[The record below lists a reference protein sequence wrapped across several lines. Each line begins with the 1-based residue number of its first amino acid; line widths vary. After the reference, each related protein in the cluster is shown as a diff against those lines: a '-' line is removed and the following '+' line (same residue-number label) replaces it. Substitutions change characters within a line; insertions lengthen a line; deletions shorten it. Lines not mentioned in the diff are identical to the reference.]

1 MVIHTKALSISKEKG
16 TTPIEKR
23 MALYSNSK
31 DELVTVGE
39 QFTEG
44 FDKDNPL
51 EITVRTSPN
60 GSLTKELFFDAML
73 YYVKHLAPDQGPQ
86 GKYVF
91 LLLDSHVS
99 RWNPRALYILF
110 KNRVIPIFFPSH
122 LLIVCQP
129 QDNGVIFFLH
139 KCIEE
144 ASLLQRLYRSG
155 TSLEYANRILERAFF
170 KF

>member
-1 MVIHTKALSISKEKG
+1 
-16 TTPIEKR
+16 
-23 MALYSNSK
+23 
-31 DELVTVGE
+31 
-39 QFTEG
+39 
-44 FDKDNPL
+44 
-51 EITVRTSPN
+51 
-60 GSLTKELFFDAML
+60 ML

-122 LLIVCQP
+122 LSIVCQP

-139 KCIEE
+139 KCIKET
-144 ASLLQRLYRSG
+144 SLLQRLYRSR
-155 TSLEYANRILERAFF
+155 TSLKYANRILERAFF
-170 KF
+170 QFWDQERRKLIDHGSNSTTRLYQVPGIKLCDPFSPGWRENLELYESFNGLKVSSDQSSY